1 MGERTIRPRVSD
13 SKWATQPT
21 DKAAAIVA
29 KAKARQELA
38 TALHEFVKE
47 NGGFIVSA
55 PGSDLRIEVVQGSP
69 LPAKLAALG
78 YAVHHCGTGQRITSG
93 GTVEIV
99 TERGKQVARHHHG
112 LVAVDVLEIAL
123 PGA

>member
-21 DKAAAIVA
+21 DKAAAAVA
-29 KAKARQELA
+29 RARARQELA
-38 TALHEFVKE
+38 SALHEFIKDS
-47 NGGFIVSA
+47 GGFIVSA

-78 YAVHHCGTGQRITSG
+78 YAVHHCGTGQRIMPG
-93 GTVEIV
+93 GRIEVVVERGRPVTRRNTAILPVDIIEIV
-99 TERGKQVARHHHG
+99 
-112 LVAVDVLEIAL
+112 L